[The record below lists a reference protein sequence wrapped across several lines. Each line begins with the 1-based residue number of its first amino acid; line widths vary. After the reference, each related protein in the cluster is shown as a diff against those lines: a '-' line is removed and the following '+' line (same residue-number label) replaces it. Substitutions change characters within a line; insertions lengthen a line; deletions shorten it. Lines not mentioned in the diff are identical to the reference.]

1 MVTSLATV
9 TSFFWPTV
17 MPKRLTGIFRAL
29 ELIPPDDVCV
39 GGGAVRREGYPECPL
54 SNPYLL

>member
-29 ELIPPDDVCV
+29 ELIPPDDVW

-54 SNPYLL
+54 TNPNLL